1 MGGSIEAES
10 VEALVGGIRVIKMF
24 GTHQGLGGLAGVCGF
39 SVVPQGLVLGRGGET
54 PTGWTDTSIIPR
66 ERAIFIRVALNGE

>member
-10 VEALVGGIRVIKMF
+10 VEALVDGSRVVKVF
-24 GTHQGLGGLAGVCGF
+24 CAHQGLGGLAGVCGF

-54 PTGWTDTSIIPR
+54 PTGGTDTSIPR